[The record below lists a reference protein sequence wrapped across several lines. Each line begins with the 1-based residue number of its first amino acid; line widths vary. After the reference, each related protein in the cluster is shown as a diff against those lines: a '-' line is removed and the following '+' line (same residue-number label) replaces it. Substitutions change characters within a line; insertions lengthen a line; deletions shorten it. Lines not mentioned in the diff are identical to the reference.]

1 MKGYIIFFFIL
12 KLAILIQFAL
22 IISNKQTTDSITYI
36 TTEVIFKTALFIF
49 IEYIMFHRLIHGL
62 EFEDKLIITFAGGL
76 LFYDAWF
83 NDFPLLLAQLKQRGF
98 IPQSWNLFSRSPK
111 GSLTPKTNAPLTAHY
126 PRTGP

>member
-1 MKGYIIFFFIL
+1 MKPHIVFFFIL

-36 TTEVIFKTALFIF
+36 TTQVIFKTALFVF
-49 IEYIMFHRLIHGL
+49 IEYIMFQRLITGL

-76 LFYDAWF
+76 LFYDAWI

-98 IPQSWNLFSRSPK
+98 LPKSWALPSRGLP
-111 GSLTPKTNAPLTAHY
+111 H